1 MRGILFDSHCH
12 MTDSEFNSSRERLME
27 QFSRSRLRY
36 ICTIG
41 DDLESSVK
49 VVKMT
54 EEYDMCYGAVG
65 WHPHNVSRL
74 DEEMMS
80 LTLGLYK
87 KPKIKAIGE
96 IGLDYYRNHSPRD
109 VQRHWFKRQ
118 AEEAVR
124 MKAPIVIHDRD
135 ANADVLA
142 ILKDVGAFS
151 KERKA
156 DFPAR
161 PDGSPDARVLLHCYS
176 GSAELADQYV
186 RLGAS
191 ISIAGP
197 VTYKNARRA
206 VETVLAVDIM
216 HLLIETD
223 APYLTPEPMRG
234 KRNIPTYVE
243 YTCRKIAEIKE
254 ISYEEAAAR
263 TTENACRFFGIEE

>member
-49 VVKMT
+49 VVKMA
-54 EEYDMCYGAVG
+54 EKYDMCYGAVG

-74 DEEMMS
+74 DEETMF
-80 LTLGLYK
+80 LTLNLYK

-96 IGLDYYRNHSPRD
+96 IGLDYYRNRSPQD
-109 VQRHWFKRQ
+109 IQRHWFARQ